1 MAAKAHPL
9 QTRPS
14 LPQEKQHPE
23 IRLRKMPAAMPSLPS
38 DHRNLAGRGTQPPQ
52 PTITA
57 RTAIRKHKILTAQ
70 IAVETIAFGG
80 FSYILLYLSPLAI
93 VGIIT
98 TVTSLAFKVWG
109 QPAQILL
116 MYKQK
121 SSEGIS
127 WTSHAIAAVSYVAWC
142 LYGLRTDNWVIVA
155 SQSLGMVGSL
165 LTLHLIFQYRSSP
178 PAKQGILF
186 WVWDDDH
193 DRWQKV
199 TFFDYTRALDRYMN
213 IANPVRHDPAT
224 PWYWAAQYAGKL
236 LQGTATDANVPENPS
251 LQEII
256 DGITRLCDLLKKEK
270 TWTTRMWNWPSSP

>member
-1 MAAKAHPL
+1 
-9 QTRPS
+9 
-14 LPQEKQHPE
+14 
-23 IRLRKMPAAMPSLPS
+23 MPSLPS
-38 DHRNLAGRGTQPPQ
+38 DHRELAGRSTQPPQ
-52 PTITA
+52 PTVTA
-57 RTAIRKHKILTAQ
+57 RVVARIRKHKILATQ

-80 FSYILLYLSPLAI
+80 FSYILLYVSPLAI

-116 MYKQK
+116 MYRQK

-165 LTLHLIFQYRSSP
+165 LTLHLIFQYRSNP
-178 PAKQGILF
+178 PAKHDILF
-186 WVWDDDH
+186 WVWDNEH

-199 TFFDYTRALDRYMN
+199 TFFDYITARDRYLN
-213 IANPVRHDPAT
+213 IASPFRDAHVYLPSYTSSQVFSYHTVA
-224 PWYWAAQYAGKL
+224 PWYWAAQHAGEL
-236 LQGTATDANVPENPS
+236 LQGTATDADVPENPS

-256 DGITRLCDLLKKEK
+256 NGVARLCGRLRKEK
-270 TWTTRMWNWPSSP
+270 